1 MYLMATH
8 IPIYVDGDRTF
19 VGDSWYSD
27 LVLARD
33 FFSPRFGE
41 VTVLGPRRP
50 LVDVPE
56 KVCEVGPGITDSLR
70 LVASAVDER
79 TRTREWPKAARRWRA
94 DLLPL
99 VRQARVVHAS
109 VDDPF
114 RAMQLA
120 ALRAAFDAGRPT
132 VLIGFDMDVWDTLG
146 VQLAQMRRLQG
157 ALHVARTVGMD
168 GWMRYAVRRAS
179 VAMLKE
185 GLVYDRYSA
194 LARNPKAFC
203 HSMHSEKHLVDDAT
217 FEARVES
224 MRTGRPLRFGYFG
237 RFVERKGLA
246 DAIRILAAARV
257 RGVDA
262 SYDLV
267 GWGPQQPALQ
277 ALARQ
282 LGVAEHVRFRDA
294 IPYGP
299 ELHATLRTYDALLF
313 TPTEED
319 TPRMIYDAFAAG
331 LPLITTDVAFLRRRA
346 QADRASVLFGVG
358 DIEGG
363 ARAVQRLHEQRE
375 QLVELA
381 RLARAAGR
389 YHTIEHWYGRRLE
402 WTVDAV
408 ERHARSAS

>member
-1 MYLMATH
+1 
-8 IPIYVDGDRTF
+8 
-19 VGDSWYSD
+19 
-27 LVLARD
+27 
-33 FFSPRFGE
+33 
-41 VTVLGPRRP
+41 GPRRP

-194 LARNPKAFC
+194 LA
-203 HSMHSEKHLVDDAT
+203 
-217 FEARVES
+217 
-224 MRTGRPLRFGYFG
+224 
-237 RFVERKGLA
+237 
-246 DAIRILAAARV
+246 
-257 RGVDA
+257 
-262 SYDLV
+262 
-267 GWGPQQPALQ
+267 
-277 ALARQ
+277 
-282 LGVAEHVRFRDA
+282 
-294 IPYGP
+294 
-299 ELHATLRTYDALLF
+299 
-313 TPTEED
+313 
-319 TPRMIYDAFAAG
+319 
-331 LPLITTDVAFLRRRA
+331 
-346 QADRASVLFGVG
+346 
-358 DIEGG
+358 
-363 ARAVQRLHEQRE
+363 
-375 QLVELA
+375 
-381 RLARAAGR
+381 
-389 YHTIEHWYGRRLE
+389 
-402 WTVDAV
+402 
-408 ERHARSAS
+408 